1 LNTSCPNLPA
11 LPSLLDK
18 FFLFVSNSS
27 LEGVVGLS
35 CSSFSVW
42 KVSFE
47 TAASP
52 AAVSI
57 AGLLPDCGGVE

>member
-1 LNTSCPNLPA
+1 LPA

-18 FFLFVSNSS
+18 FFSFVSSSS
-27 LEGVVGLS
+27 LEGVDGLS

-42 KVSFE
+42 KVSFG

-52 AAVSI
+52 AVVSI